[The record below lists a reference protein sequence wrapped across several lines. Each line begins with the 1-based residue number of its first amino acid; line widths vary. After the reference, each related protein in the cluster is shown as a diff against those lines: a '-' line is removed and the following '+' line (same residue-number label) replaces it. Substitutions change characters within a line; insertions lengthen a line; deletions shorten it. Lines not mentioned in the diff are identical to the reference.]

1 MLTDFWKIQ
10 IKNYYASLKVSAC
23 NMSEKQTALTHAK
36 VEKKVLFFPGTSRDE
51 IR

>member
-1 MLTDFWKIQ
+1 MLSDFWKIQ
-10 IKNYYASLKVSAC
+10 SKNYDASLKASAC

-36 VEKKVLFFPGTSRDE
+36 VEKKILFFPGARRDE